1 MPEQPWSAFI
11 NVLILFILAAFL
23 WQARSWAS
31 RAFIGALFIFEAS
44 HTWAHWTHMGRGMQ
58 QTVTHFLALAVNLSL
73 IGLLHRVS
81 GGTSSKSE
89 AKRFWPGTWVWAL
102 WAALIVL
109 DLWAFFMVGFVWS
122 VLTQLLLFFS
132 IFFAYY
138 GSLPKWVQRLL
149 WVLLLFSGIIYGV
162 IWNEKH
168 NCARMLEFCPWFPWH
183 VMVESLSI
191 VPITMLAW
199 MFYRF

>member
-11 NVLILFILAAFL
+11 NVLMLIIVFGFFVAAK
-23 WQARSWAS
+23 SWVS

-44 HTWAHWTHMGRGMQ
+44 HTSAHWVHMSGGLQ
-58 QTVTHFLALAVNLSL
+58 QTVTHFLAFAVNLSL
-73 IGLLHRVS
+73 IVLLHRVS
-81 GGTSSKSE
+81 GTSSKSE

-109 DLWAFFMVGFVWS
+109 DLWAFFVAGFVWS
-122 VLTQLLLFFS
+122 VLTQVVLFYS

-138 GSLPKWVQRLL
+138 SVLPKWVQRLL
-149 WVLLLFSGIIYGV
+149 WVLLLFSGLIYAAV
-162 IWNEKH
+162 WNEKLH
-168 NCARMLEFCPWFPWH
+168 CARMLEFCPWFPWH
-183 VMVESLSI
+183 VVVESLSI
-191 VPITMLAW
+191 VPITLLAW